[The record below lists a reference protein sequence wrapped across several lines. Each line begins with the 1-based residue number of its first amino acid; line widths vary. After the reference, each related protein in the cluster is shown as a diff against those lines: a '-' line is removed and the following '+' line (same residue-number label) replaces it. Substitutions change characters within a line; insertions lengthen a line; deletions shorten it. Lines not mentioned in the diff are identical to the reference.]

1 MLKLIKNN
9 DVRKRT
15 WIKVFTVWNNKKEH
29 IITYF
34 KDVLEKHLKNAIAWM
49 EEHGKTSE

>member
-1 MLKLIKNN
+1 MLKLIRSD

-15 WIKVFTVWNNKKEH
+15 KLFTVWKNKKEP
-29 IITYF
+29 IITYL

-49 EEHGKTSE
+49 EEHGKTSK